1 MEWSTVSA
9 ASGVAVV
16 ALAGLM
22 YLIRSE
28 IKKAQ
33 ADLSTLRPNGGSSMA
48 DKVDLILTRQ
58 SEVIDDLNYMRER
71 LDAHIAW
78 HLDKE

>member
-9 ASGVAVV
+9 IAGVAVV
-16 ALAGLM
+16 ALAGLL

-58 SEVIDDLNYMRER
+58 SEVIDDLNYLRGR
-71 LDAHIAW
+71 IDSHIDW
-78 HLDKE
+78 HNQ